1 MTKGGVRPIRAVMTD
16 TPNKWRIKSAR
27 TIYTNRWIM
36 LREYETVAPTG
47 AEASY
52 GLVHM
57 HNLALGVLPIDENGH
72 TILIGQERFCFGRY
86 SWELP
91 EGGGSPEIAPLEG
104 AQRELSEEAGLK
116 ASHWLPLLE
125 DVHISNSVTDERAY
139 AFLAWD
145 LSPDQSFAKDS
156 SEELSVRR
164 VSFAEALRM
173 AISGEITDA
182 FTLVM
187 LFKADHL
194 LRTGALPH
202 DLARLLQGRS

>member
-1 MTKGGVRPIRAVMTD
+1 MTD

-27 TIYTNRWIM
+27 TIYNNRWIIV
-36 LREYETVAPTG
+36 REYATVAPTG
-47 AEASY
+47 ADAQY

-57 HNLALGVLPIDENGH
+57 HNLALGVLPIDEDGD
-72 TILIGQERFCFGRY
+72 TILIGQERFPFGRY

-91 EGGGSPEIAPLEG
+91 EGGGSIELSPIESAKC
-104 AQRELSEEAGLK
+104 ELSEEAGLR
-116 ASHWLPLLE
+116 AANWLPLLE
-125 DVHISNSVTDERAY
+125 DVHMSNSVTDERAY
-139 AFLAWD
+139 AFMAWG
-145 LSPDQSFAKDS
+145 LSPDRSFAKDS
-156 SEELSVRR
+156 SEELSLRR

-173 AISGEITDA
+173 AVSGEITDA

>member
-1 MTKGGVRPIRAVMTD
+1 MTD

-27 TIYTNRWIM
+27 TIYNNRWIM

-47 AEASY
+47 ADAPY

-57 HNLALGVLPIDENGH
+57 HNLALGVLPIDENGD

-91 EGGGSPEIAPLEG
+91 EGGGNPGSPPIEG

-116 ASHWLPLLE
+116 AAHWLPLFE
-125 DVHISNSVTDERAY
+125 NVHFSNSVTDERAF
-139 AFLAWD
+139 AFLAWG

-173 AISGEITDA
+173 GVSGEITDA

>member
-1 MTKGGVRPIRAVMTD
+1 MTD

-27 TIYTNRWIM
+27 TIYNNRWIM

-47 AEASY
+47 VDAQY
-52 GLVHM
+52 GLVHL
-57 HNLALGVLPIDENGH
+57 HNLALGVLPVDENGD

-91 EGGGSPEIAPLEG
+91 EGGGSVEAPPLEG
-104 AQRELSEEAGLK
+104 AERELSEEAGLK
-116 ASHWLPLLE
+116 AAHWLPLLE
-125 DVHISNSVTDERAY
+125 DVHFSNSVTDERAY
-139 AFLAWD
+139 AFLAWG

-173 AISGEITDA
+173 GISGEITDA